1 MSEVGDAVQVVML
14 FGRGAMLV
22 GNISLK
28 VTMQIMKLL
37 NTIYRAKWE

>member
-14 FGRGAMLV
+14 CGRGAMLI

-28 VTMQIMKLL
+28 LAMQFVKLL
-37 NTIYRAKWE
+37 SVQKLQ

>member
-28 VTMQIMKLL
+28 VAMQIVKSDGRQL
-37 NTIYRAKWE
+37 TSA